1 MQEDRE
7 GVGEGADQPPIII
20 KKVVVAAGHHGGA
33 WKVAFA
39 DFVTAMM
46 ALFMVMWL
54 MAAKDETRD
63 AIAGYFN
70 DPKGFGE
77 KYGSGESLGGITVD
91 GQSPE
96 ELAKQIQEA
105 MEAVPEFAATEE
117 QIAMSL
123 TAEGLRI
130 ELLENEKGTFFQSGS
145 PTPSRFGQETLTVIG
160 KELAKLPN
168 HLKWGI
174 HLTQVG
180 QETPVTVIGKEL
192 AKLPNHLI
200 IEGHTDSRPFR
211 GRRSYSNWEL
221 SVDRANSARRLLLA
235 NGLISDRIVG
245 VRGFAD
251 VQLRNADDPKHPSNR
266 RISLIV
272 KYDDQPV
279 PFAGGFNEGGG
290 QDFVDDG
297 QDESASDPAAADST
311 EPAKPSS
318 PSVDAGG

>member
-7 GVGEGADQPPIII
+7 GVMESADQPPIII
-20 KKVVVAAGHHGGA
+20 KKVVARGTRHSGA

-54 MAAKDETRD
+54 MAAKEETRD
-63 AIAGYFN
+63 AIAGYFS

-77 KYGSGESLGGITVD
+77 KYGNGQALGGIAVD

-96 ELAKQIQEA
+96 SLAEQIHKA
-105 MEAVPEFAATEE
+105 MESVPEFAPLEE
-117 QIAMSL
+117 QMAMSV

-145 PTPSRFGQETLTVIG
+145 PTPSRFGKETLSVIG

-168 HLKWGI
+168 
-174 HLTQVG
+174 
-180 QETPVTVIGKEL
+180 
-192 AKLPNHLI
+192 NLI

-211 GRRSYSNWEL
+211 GRRNYSNWEL

-235 NGLISDRIVG
+235 NGLVSERVVG

-251 VQLRNADDPKHPSNR
+251 VQLRKADDPEHPSNR

-272 KYDDQPV
+272 KYDDQPL
-279 PFAGGFNEGGG
+279 PGPDGGFDEQGP

-297 QDESASDPAAADST
+297 QDD
-311 EPAKPSS
+311 
-318 PSVDAGG
+318 

>member
-77 KYGSGESLGGITVD
+77 KYGNGESLGGVTVD

-96 ELAKQIQEA
+96 ELAKQIEEA

-130 ELLENEKGTFFQSGS
+130 ELLENENGTFFQSGS

-168 HLKWGI
+168 HLSW
-174 HLTQVG
+174 V
-180 QETPVTVIGKEL
+180 
-192 AKLPNHLI
+192 
-200 IEGHTDSRPFR
+200 
-211 GRRSYSNWEL
+211 
-221 SVDRANSARRLLLA
+221 
-235 NGLISDRIVG
+235 
-245 VRGFAD
+245 
-251 VQLRNADDPKHPSNR
+251 
-266 RISLIV
+266 
-272 KYDDQPV
+272 
-279 PFAGGFNEGGG
+279 
-290 QDFVDDG
+290 
-297 QDESASDPAAADST
+297 ST
-311 EPAKPSS
+311 
-318 PSVDAGG
+318 

>member
-7 GVGEGADQPPIII
+7 GVGAGADQPPIII
-20 KKVVVAAGHHGGA
+20 RKIVVAAGHHGGA

-54 MAAKDETRD
+54 MAAKDETRE

-77 KYGSGESLGGITVD
+77 KYGNGESLGGITVD

-117 QIAMSL
+117 QIAMSV

-145 PTPSRFGQETLTVIG
+145 PTPSRFGKETL
-160 KELAKLPN
+160 
-168 HLKWGI
+168 
-174 HLTQVG
+174 
-180 QETPVTVIGKEL
+180 TVIGKEL

-211 GRRSYSNWEL
+211 GRRNYSNWEL
-221 SVDRANSARRLLLA
+221 SVDRANSTRRLLLTD
-235 NGLISDRIVG
+235 GLISDRIVG

-272 KYDDQPV
+272 KYDDQPL
-279 PFAGGFNEGGG
+279 PGAGFNGEGP

-297 QDESASDPAAADST
+297 QEEGASDAAAADST
-311 EPAKPSS
+311 ETIEPSA
-318 PSVDAGG
+318 PNAGG

>member
-168 HLKWGI
+168 HL
-174 HLTQVG
+174 
-180 QETPVTVIGKEL
+180 
-192 AKLPNHLI
+192 I

-318 PSVDAGG
+318 PSADAGG

>member
-77 KYGSGESLGGITVD
+77 KYGNGESLGGVTVD

-96 ELAKQIQEA
+96 ELAKQIEEA

-145 PTPSRFGQETLTVIG
+145 PTPSRFGQETL
-160 KELAKLPN
+160 
-168 HLKWGI
+168 
-174 HLTQVG
+174 
-180 QETPVTVIGKEL
+180 TVIGKEL

>member
-168 HLKWGI
+168 HLRWGI
-174 HLTQVG
+174 HLTQVTTTYCG
-180 QETPVTVIGKEL
+180 WPLAAPGK
-192 AKLPNHLI
+192 AC
-200 IEGHTDSRPFR
+200 R
-211 GRRSYSNWEL
+211 
-221 SVDRANSARRLLLA
+221 
-235 NGLISDRIVG
+235 
-245 VRGFAD
+245 
-251 VQLRNADDPKHPSNR
+251 
-266 RISLIV
+266 
-272 KYDDQPV
+272 
-279 PFAGGFNEGGG
+279 
-290 QDFVDDG
+290 
-297 QDESASDPAAADST
+297 
-311 EPAKPSS
+311 
-318 PSVDAGG
+318 

>member
-77 KYGSGESLGGITVD
+77 KYGNGESLGGVTVD

-96 ELAKQIQEA
+96 ELAKQIEEA

-168 HLKWGI
+168 HL
-174 HLTQVG
+174 
-180 QETPVTVIGKEL
+180 
-192 AKLPNHLI
+192 I
-200 IEGHTDSRPFR
+200 IEDHTDSRPFR
-211 GRRSYSNWEL
+211 GRRSSSNWEL

-272 KYDDQPV
+272 KYDDQPA
-279 PFAGGFNEGGG
+279 PFAGGFNEEGP

-297 QDESASDPAAADST
+297 QDEGASDPAAADST
-311 EPAKPSS
+311 EPAEPSS
-318 PSVDAGG
+318 PSADAGG